1 MNATTLSLLLVATVV
16 SAALGVVAHL
26 LPTEARAESPSR
38 YAVANVQYALNAT
51 EPGRI
56 EGVTFTI
63 DPISARNVRVR
74 LSSAG
79 PWHPCENAEGL
90 VQCPIDGAETTAA
103 VGPLTVAASGGTK

>member
-1 MNATTLSLLLVATVV
+1 MNTATLSLLLAATGV
-16 SAALGVVAHL
+16 SAAGVIGHV
-26 LPTEARAESPSR
+26 LPGEPREDVPSR
-38 YAVANVQYALNAT
+38 YAVANVQYQLNAT

-79 PWHPCENAEGL
+79 TWHPCENAEGL
-90 VQCPIDGAETTAA
+90 VECPIEGTETTAD
-103 VGPLTVAASGGTK
+103 VHTLSVAAAGEAK